1 MYVPVKLGE
10 LTVVQGHSGRGLQVT
25 CTCGCVN
32 WNHLEM
38 NDPIWKC
45 RNCGRVFTYT
55 FPLLVQAYMAAQKT
69 EKPPTAPPPEAGN
82 ASGKFPAAG
91 A

>member
-1 MYVPVKLGE
+1 MYAPVKLEE
-10 LTVVQGHSGRGLQVT
+10 LSIAQGHSGRGLKVT

-55 FPLLVQAYMAAQKT
+55 FPLLVKRFMETQIA
-69 EKPPTAPPPEAGN
+69 APPPDATAAPSEAPS
-82 ASGKFPAAG
+82 ATA
-91 A
+91 